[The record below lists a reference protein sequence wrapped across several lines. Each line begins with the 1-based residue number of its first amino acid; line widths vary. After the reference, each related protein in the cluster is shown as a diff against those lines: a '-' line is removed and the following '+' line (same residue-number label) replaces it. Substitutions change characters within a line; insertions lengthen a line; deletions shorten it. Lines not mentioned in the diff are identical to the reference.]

1 MTMAYIVTKCPK
13 DAEILKK
20 ILPESLVQ
28 SVLFVN
34 GESEYGAESMAR
46 KLLSS
51 KRSPVVL
58 VMDAKTNDAALIE
71 ERSNDLGFL
80 MRQAAGGV
88 PFKMAIA
95 IPEIEVVFFH
105 DRSLLEAMIQQPLT
119 DLEWQLAQ
127 HHPKDLLEILPSGV
141 DGFVE
146 AAINDMSDSMIQTL
160 HQHPLIQEIIR
171 FLSHEGQLLRS
182 ETSPTLAELY
192 GICADNP
199 IALE

>member
-1 MTMAYIVTKCPK
+1 MTMAYIVTQCPE
-13 DAEILKK
+13 DAAIVRK
-20 ILPESLVQ
+20 ILPESMVQ

-34 GESEYGAESMAR
+34 GQSEYGAESMAR

-58 VMDAKTNDAALIE
+58 VMDAKTNDAVLIE

-105 DRSLLEAMIQQPLT
+105 DRALLERMIQQPLT

-127 HHPKDLLEILPSGV
+127 HHPKDLLETLPSGV
-141 DGFVE
+141 DSFVE
-146 AAINDMSDSMIQTL
+146 TALIVFL
-160 HQHPLIQEIIR
+160 LCPLRR
-171 FLSHEGQLLRS
+171 FLGAVRLGSSCSCSG
-182 ETSPTLAELY
+182 
-192 GICADNP
+192 
-199 IALE
+199 

>member
-1 MTMAYIVTKCPK
+1 MTKVYMVTKCPR
-13 DAEILKK
+13 DAAILQK
-20 ILPESLVQ
+20 ILPESLLQ
-28 SVLFVN
+28 SVQFVD

-71 ERSNDLGFL
+71 ERRSDLGFL
-80 MRQAAGGV
+80 MRQAAAGV

-105 DRSLLEAMIQQPLT
+105 DRAMLEAMIQQPLT

-127 HHPKDLLEILPSGV
+127 HHPKDLLGTLPSGV
-141 DGFVE
+141 DNFVE
-146 AAINDMSDSMIQTL
+146 IALASMSDSTIQTL
-160 HQHPLIQEIIR
+160 RRHPLIQEIVG
-171 FLSHEGQLLRS
+171 FLSQRIVDTE
-182 ETSPTLAELY
+182 
-192 GICADNP
+192 P
-199 IALE
+199 IPNVS

>member
-1 MTMAYIVTKCPK
+1 MTMAYIVTKCPR
-13 DAEILKK
+13 DLAILKK

-105 DRSLLEAMIQQPLT
+105 DRALLEMMIQKPLT

-127 HHPKDLLEILPSGV
+127 HHPKGLLETLPTSV
-141 DGFVE
+141 AGFVE
-146 AAINDMSDSMIQTL
+146 TALDSMSESMIQTL
-160 HQHPLIQEIIR
+160 RQHPLIQDIIS
-171 FLSHEGQLLRS
+171 FLNQQVACKE
-182 ETSPTLAELY
+182 
-192 GICADNP
+192 P
-199 IALE
+199 IPQVS

>member
-1 MTMAYIVTKCPK
+1 MMAKVYVVTKCPR
-13 DAEILKK
+13 DAAILRK
-20 ILPESLVQ
+20 ILPESLLQ
-28 SVLFVN
+28 SVQFVD

-58 VMDAKTNDAALIE
+58 VMDSKTNDAALIE
-71 ERSNDLGFL
+71 ERRSDLGFL
-80 MRQAAGGV
+80 MRQAAAGV

-105 DRSLLEAMIQQPLT
+105 DRALLERMIQKPLT

-127 HHPKDLLEILPSGV
+127 HHPRDLLATLPTSV

-146 AAINDMSDSMIQTL
+146 TALESMSESMIQTL
-160 HQHPLIQEIIR
+160 RQNPLIQDIIS
-171 FLSHEGQLLRS
+171 FLNQQVACKE
-182 ETSPTLAELY
+182 
-192 GICADNP
+192 P
-199 IALE
+199 ISQVS